1 MRDPRTWLVR
11 FGYLTIAAV
20 TVTVLAAGQPSDAG
34 DRALLFVLLAV
45 AIGGW
50 LAVLTLPEHKALYT
64 VAAVVT
70 GLAGAA
76 LSLVQPN
83 GSGFVIG
90 YMAVAALALRL
101 PRRTAFAAGAIVL
114 VAVGYAVAV
123 RSARPLT
130 AAIGVALGAGFMYAA
145 GAFAAI
151 SREARETAEALL
163 AQEAATRAAREQAA
177 AFAERTRLARE
188 LHDVLA
194 HTLSGLSVQLAG
206 ARLLAETTGADPR
219 LVDQVS
225 RAQALARDGMGNA
238 KRVVSALRG
247 DALPGPE
254 MLPQLIDEVR
264 AANALPVTLTV
275 TGTAKPL
282 VPEAGLA
289 VYRAVQE
296 ALTNTTK
303 YAGRGA
309 TASVAVSWSDDAVHV
324 EVVDRAGEAATAR
337 GPSGGYGL
345 AGLAERA
352 ALLGGHATAG
362 PVDGGFR
369 VQLRLPV
376 KEGGT

>member
-1 MRDPRTWLVR
+1 M
-11 FGYLTIAAV
+11 
-20 TVTVLAAGQPSDAG
+20 
-34 DRALLFVLLAV
+34 
-45 AIGGW
+45 
-50 LAVLTLPEHKALYT
+50 
-64 VAAVVT
+64 
-70 GLAGAA
+70 
-76 LSLVQPN
+76 
-83 GSGFVIG
+83 
-90 YMAVAALALRL
+90 
-101 PRRTAFAAGAIVL
+101 
-114 VAVGYAVAV
+114 
-123 RSARPLT
+123 
-130 AAIGVALGAGFMYAA
+130 
-145 GAFAAI
+145 
-151 SREARETAEALL
+151 L
-163 AQEAATRAAREQAA
+163 AQEAATRAARERAA

-247 DALPGPE
+247 DALP
-254 MLPQLIDEVR
+254 
-264 AANALPVTLTV
+264 VTLTV

-324 EVVDRAGEAATAR
+324 KVVDRAGEAATAR

>member
-1 MRDPRTWLVR
+1 M
-11 FGYLTIAAV
+11 
-20 TVTVLAAGQPSDAG
+20 
-34 DRALLFVLLAV
+34 
-45 AIGGW
+45 
-50 LAVLTLPEHKALYT
+50 
-64 VAAVVT
+64 
-70 GLAGAA
+70 
-76 LSLVQPN
+76 
-83 GSGFVIG
+83 
-90 YMAVAALALRL
+90 
-101 PRRTAFAAGAIVL
+101 
-114 VAVGYAVAV
+114 
-123 RSARPLT
+123 
-130 AAIGVALGAGFMYAA
+130 
-145 GAFAAI
+145 
-151 SREARETAEALL
+151 L

-247 DALPGPE
+247 DALPGPA

-309 TASVAVSWSDDAVHV
+309 TASVAVSWSDDEVQV
-324 EVVDRAGEAATAR
+324 EVVDRAGDGVTAR

>member
-34 DRALLFVLLAV
+34 DRALLV
-45 AIGGW
+45 
-50 LAVLTLPEHKALYT
+50 VLTLPEHKTLYT

-90 YMAVAALALRL
+90 YTAVAALALRL

-130 AAIGVALGAGFMYAA
+130 AAIGVALGAGFTYAA

-194 HTLSGLSVQLAG
+194 HTL
-206 ARLLAETTGADPR
+206 
-219 LVDQVS
+219 
-225 RAQALARDGMGNA
+225 
-238 KRVVSALRG
+238 
-247 DALPGPE
+247 
-254 MLPQLIDEVR
+254 
-264 AANALPVTLTV
+264 
-275 TGTAKPL
+275 
-282 VPEAGLA
+282 
-289 VYRAVQE
+289 
-296 ALTNTTK
+296 
-303 YAGRGA
+303 
-309 TASVAVSWSDDAVHV
+309 
-324 EVVDRAGEAATAR
+324 
-337 GPSGGYGL
+337 
-345 AGLAERA
+345 
-352 ALLGGHATAG
+352 
-362 PVDGGFR
+362 
-369 VQLRLPV
+369 
-376 KEGGT
+376 

>member
-1 MRDPRTWLVR
+1 MWLALVAIVTSVAYAFMYRTLHQRLEHYGVTAQARDQDR
-11 FGYLTIAAV
+11 
-20 TVTVLAAGQPSDAG
+20 S
-34 DRALLFVLLAV
+34 RAL
-45 AIGGW
+45 
-50 LAVLTLPEHKALYT
+50 E
-64 VAAVVT
+64 
-70 GLAGAA
+70 
-76 LSLVQPN
+76 
-83 GSGFVIG
+83 
-90 YMAVAALALRL
+90 
-101 PRRTAFAAGAIVL
+101 
-114 VAVGYAVAV
+114 
-123 RSARPLT
+123 
-130 AAIGVALGAGFMYAA
+130 AGFD
-145 GAFAAI
+145 
-151 SREARETAEALL
+151 
-163 AQEAATRAAREQAA
+163 
-177 AFAERTRLARE
+177 
-188 LHDVLA
+188 LH
-194 HTLSGLSVQLAG
+194 LSKPIEPQ
-206 ARLLAETTGADPR
+206 P
-219 LVDQVS
+219 
-225 RAQALARDGMGNA
+225 LARDGMGNA

-247 DALPGPE
+247 DALPGPA

-324 EVVDRAGEAATAR
+324 KVVDRAGEAATAR

-369 VQLRLPV
+369 VQLPLPV
-376 KEGGT
+376 KECGT